1 VTGLKAPFDIA
12 VDGLNAY
19 WTDPT
24 AGTVSSIPVDG
35 GTVTTLAQG
44 QQKPW
49 RLAIDSS
56 FAYWTNNLGGAVM
69 RAPKDGSAAPTVV
82 STAVSPTEIAVVPG
96 GPAGCAGS
104 PFSCA
109 PGSGGSLVIWAG
121 QSIVYDG
128 FTVITPAGPGTV
140 SSVDPRTWQST
151 LISWW
156 NVNPLEV
163 SWWGPSGSMFDSKYF
178 YVGGGTARTQAVAGF
193 DKATNT
199 AANEGFE
206 KPYGAQGGLLDYD
219 GVGAGCVSFFSDEIG
234 IGPTGQTRTLKM
246 HLSVGNQL
254 VDFHLTSVVNRV
266 AIDSTHV
273 YWADGSGAIGKLP
286 IP

>member
-12 VDGLNAY
+12 VDDLNAY

-24 AGTVSSIPVDG
+24 AGTVSSIPLDG

-56 FAYWTNNLGGAVM
+56 FVYWTNNLGGAVM

-96 GPAGCAGS
+96 GPGGCARS
-104 PFSCA
+104 PFSCE
-109 PGSGGSLVIWAG
+109 PGTGGSLVIWAG

-128 FTVITPAGPGTV
+128 FTVITPAGPGVV
-140 SSVDPRTWQST
+140 SSIDPRTWQST
-151 LISWW
+151 PISWGP
-156 NVNPLEV
+156 VNPL
-163 SWWGPSGSMFDSKYF
+163 SWGASGSMFDSKYF
-178 YVGGGTARTQAVAGF
+178 YVGGGTARDQQVAGF

-199 AANEGFE
+199 AANEGIVE
-206 KPYGAQGGLLDYD
+206 APPPAGEILAYD